1 MGEVVRGKGGADGG
15 PAGVK
20 MGGGGIEYLPP
31 KNLLHRT
38 LVQIFT
44 PAKYKIKSEGAWP
57 VPVVAVASQ
66 SPLS

>member
-1 MGEVVRGKGGADGG
+1 MGEAIRGTGGADAS

-31 KNLLHRT
+31 FNFLHRT
-38 LVQIFT
+38 LGQIFT

-57 VPVVAVASQ
+57 VPVVAVARL